1 MGKREATTER
11 ILAAARSEFAEHGF
25 AGARVDRIAAA
36 ANCNKQ
42 AIYAYLGDKEALWNA
57 VYAGMVSDTVE
68 AVPIDADD
76 MPGYAG
82 RLYDYFANDNRILR
96 LHFWYSLE
104 RPRDNRDID
113 DAVRL
118 ATEAKLSAI
127 TSAQK
132 RGKIRPGIAPDV
144 VLSLVLRLCVAS
156 TDPPEGILPN
166 AKHDAVRAAIVDAVR
181 RITMPD

>member
-1 MGKREATTER
+1 M
-11 ILAAARSEFAEHGF
+11 AAARSEFAEHGF

-42 AIYAYLGDKEALWNA
+42 AIYAYLGDKEALWNS
-57 VYAGMVSDTVE
+57 VYSRMISDTVE

-82 RLYDYFANDNRILR
+82 QLYDYFANDQSVLR

-104 RPRDNRDID
+104 RPKDNREID
-113 DAVRL
+113 NAVRL

-127 TSAQK
+127 ASAQA
-132 RGKIRPGIAPDV
+132 RGKIRPGIAPDL
-144 VLSLVLRLCVAS
+144 VLLLVLRLSVAS
-156 TDPPEGILPN
+156 TDPPEGNLSN